1 MYPVTSGIS
10 ITTDLCTHFAS
21 TVYIA
26 IDNNLIITICKR
38 LVLVRLKIDL
48 QGQNEYSWGE
58 TLLCMIGG
66 LCLKGY
72 ANYAGAE

>member
-1 MYPVTSGIS
+1 MCLVASGIGYS

-38 LVLVRLKIDL
+38 LTLVRLKIHL
-48 QGQNEYSWGE
+48 QGQNEY
-58 TLLCMIGG
+58 
-66 LCLKGY
+66 
-72 ANYAGAE
+72 